1 MMILGIGHDLCSCSR
16 MALAYER
23 QGLRLVQKI
32 LTPTEQAQWQQRQ
45 SQHPSRA
52 LSFLAMRFA
61 AKEAFCKAMGWGFRA
76 PMSWHG
82 CEVQHR
88 AGGQPCFVF
97 HQHVLT
103 WWQAQSP
110 TLLAHLSLSDD
121 GDYASAFVV
130 IERRAAPSESTAP
143 TASSVLSPPRSPL
156 L

>member
-1 MMILGIGHDLCSCSR
+1 MIFGIGHDLCSRSR

-32 LTPTEQAQWQQRQ
+32 LTPAEQAQWQQRQ
-45 SQHPSRA
+45 REHPNRA

-82 CEVQHR
+82 CEVQHHPS
-88 AGGQPCFVF
+88 GQPCLVF
-97 HQHVLT
+97 HAQLLA
-103 WWQAQSP
+103 WWQHQNPA
-110 TLLAHLSLSDD
+110 LRAHLSLSDD

-130 IERRAAPSESTAP
+130 IEVTTAERDVPSASLSTSAN
-143 TASSVLSPPRSPL
+143 PL

>member
-1 MMILGIGHDLCSCSR
+1 MIFGIGHDLCSRSR

-32 LTPTEQAQWQQRQ
+32 LTPAEQAQWQQRQ
-45 SQHPSRA
+45 REHPNRA

-97 HQHVLT
+97 HQQVLT

-110 TLLAHLSLSDD
+110 PLLAHLSLSDD

-130 IERRAAPSESTAP
+130 IEVTTAERDVPSASLSTSAN
-143 TASSVLSPPRSPL
+143 PL